1 MDRSHTGSDDNHM
14 TEQRP
19 VFFDPSRKRW
29 PRLRQLALAVSFVLT
44 AMFAL
49 LILSILIN
57 PVLPSLNLPSVT
69 SLPGSAHLS
78 PPLRA
83 PVVPLHR
90 RGVRT
95 ATQQIERERLRHDAE
110 WKRLARVPRPTDDPL
125 IFGFFVNW
133 DEASLASLKR
143 NIDHFDVMAAE
154 WLHLTKSDG
163 TLVEDNPERQAEALD
178 FVRLRRPTMRVMPLV
193 NNASGGSFQ
202 SGPLAGMLASRAA
215 RGRVV
220 RQSLDFVKR
229 VGGAGIS
236 IDFENVPEASQPNL
250 QTFMSE
256 VWTAFHAAGLLVSM
270 NVPENEP
277 TFDYRKYASKVDY
290 LIVMAYDE
298 HWATSD
304 PGPVSSMQFFMNV
317 LQARLAD
324 VPPNKLVMA
333 IGNYAYDWPRRGGR
347 TFEEA
352 MLTAKEAGA
361 TITVDPESLNPTYR
375 YRSDNGEEHEVWF
388 LDALTAFNQ
397 ASVTRALNPKAA
409 LAVWRLG
416 SEDPGI
422 WTFFGD
428 ARALDRAQIGQLGTV
443 QYGYG
448 VDFEGEGEILSIT
461 ESPQQGRRTVTYD
474 DARALLTDEKFESL
488 PSPYV
493 VTRYGRTKGAV
504 ALTFDD
510 GPDDKY
516 TAPIL
521 DVLRDLKAPATF
533 FVTGLATQEYPELL
547 RRMYREGHQI
557 GNHTFTH
564 PNIANISRAQ
574 LRLEL
579 TATQRLFES
588 ILGRQSVLFRPPYSE
603 DTEPETPVQVRPI
616 EIATAMGYVTVGMQ
630 IDPKDYKKPGVDAIV
645 ASTIEQAAAGR
656 GSVVL
661 LHDGGGDRSETLEA
675 LPRIITG
682 LRGRGLKL
690 VTVGALLGRTTAQV
704 MPPVQ
709 GRGYWQSIVDAAA
722 FSSVN
727 LVQSFVSLLFMIAIV
742 LGLGRLTFIG
752 GVAIVERLLRKTR
765 PPLTFSGPVAV
776 IVPAYNE
783 EKVIVQTVRA
793 LLRSVGV
800 PGLKIFVIDDG
811 STDQTAARVREEFSG
826 EPHVALFERPNGGKS
841 AALNFG
847 LTQTDAEIIVA
858 LDADTVFTST
868 TIASLVRH
876 FANPRVG
883 AVAGNAK
890 VGNRVNLLTKWQALE
905 YITSQNLDRRAF
917 DLLGCIT
924 VVPGSVGAWR
934 RQLVL
939 AAGGF
944 SAATLAEDADLTM
957 TILRTGYHVIYD
969 DEAVAY
975 TEAPETVR
983 AFVRQRHRWMF
994 GTFQAAWK
1002 HRDALFRWRY
1012 RALGF
1017 VALPNIFLFQVLFPL
1032 ISPVIDLM
1040 MVGSL
1045 VSAGMG
1051 YWMHPAE
1058 YTPDDLWQVAFYYAI
1073 FLAADVLAACLAFAL
1088 ERRESPRLLWL
1099 LIWQR
1104 FVYRQVMYYIAIRA
1118 VLDSLRGGPV
1128 GWNKLERRASVT
1140 T

>member
-1 MDRSHTGSDDNHM
+1 MS
-14 TEQRP
+14 EQRP
-19 VFFDPSRKRW
+19 VFYDPSRKRW
-29 PRLRQLALAVSFVLT
+29 PRLRQAMLAVSFVLT
-44 AMFAL
+44 GLFGL
-49 LILSILIN
+49 LILSVLIS
-57 PVLPSLNLPSVT
+57 PALPSLNLPAST
-69 SLPGSAHLS
+69 SMPGSSYLS
-78 PPLRA
+78 PPLRPA
-83 PVVPLHR
+83 VVPLHR

-95 ATQQIERERLRHDAE
+95 ARQQIERERLRREAE
-110 WKRLARVPRPTDDPL
+110 WKRLASVSRPSDDPVV
-125 IFGFFVNW
+125 FAFFVNW

-143 NIDHFDVMAAE
+143 NVDHFDVLAAE
-154 WLHLTKSDG
+154 WLHLAKGDG
-163 TLVEDNPERQAEALD
+163 TLIEDNPERQAEALD
-178 FVRLRRPTMRVMPLV
+178 FVRLRRPSMRVMPVV
-193 NNASGGSFQ
+193 NNASGGVFQ
-202 SGPLAGMLASRAA
+202 SPVLAAMLANRTARAKVITQA
-215 RGRVV
+215 
-220 RQSLDFVKR
+220 LDYVKR
-229 VGGAGIS
+229 LGSAGIS
-236 IDFENVPEASQPNL
+236 IDFENVPEASQPHL

-256 VWTAFHAAGLLVSM
+256 VSAAFHGAGLLVSM
-270 NVPENEP
+270 NVPENDS
-277 TFDYRKYASKVDY
+277 TFNYKAYASKVDY

-298 HWATSD
+298 HWSTGE
-304 PGPVSSMQFFMNV
+304 PGPVSSMQFFMNT

-324 VPPNKLVMA
+324 VPANKLVMA
-333 IGNYAYDWPRRGGR
+333 IGNYAYDWPKRGGR
-347 TFEEA
+347 TFEEV
-352 MLTAKEAGA
+352 MLTAKESGA
-361 TITVDPESLNPTYR
+361 TITVDPETLNPTYR
-375 YRSDNGEEHEVWF
+375 YRTESGEEHEVWF

-397 ASVTRALNPKAA
+397 AAVTRALNPKAA
-409 LAVWRLG
+409 LALWRLG

-428 ARALDRAQIGQLGTV
+428 AKALDRAQIGELGTV

-461 ESPQQGRRTVTYD
+461 DSPKQGRRTVTYD
-474 DARALLTDEKFESL
+474 DARGLLVDEKFESL

-493 VTRYGRTKGAV
+493 VTRYGATRGAI

-510 GPDDKY
+510 GPDEKY
-516 TAPIL
+516 TLPIL
-521 DVLRDLKAPATF
+521 DVLRDQKAPATF
-533 FVTGLATQEYPELL
+533 FVTGMAAQEFPDVI
-547 RRMYREGHQI
+547 RRMYAEGHQV

-564 PNIANISRAQ
+564 PNISNISRAQ

-579 TATQRLFES
+579 TATQRLFEG
-588 ILGRQSVLFRPPYSE
+588 ILGHQSVLFRPPYSE

-616 EIATAMGYVTVGMQ
+616 ETATALGYVTVGMQ
-630 IDPKDYKKPGVDAIV
+630 IDPKDYKRPGVEAIV
-645 ASTIEQAAAGR
+645 ARTLEQATKG
-656 GSVVL
+656 GNVVL
-661 LHDGGGDRSETLEA
+661 LHDGGGDRDETLAA
-675 LPRIITG
+675 LPQLITE
-682 LRGRGLKL
+682 LRRRKLKL
-690 VTVGALLGRTTAQV
+690 VTIGDLLGRTRDQV

-709 GRGYWQSIVDAAA
+709 GRGYWQSIVDALA
-722 FSSVN
+722 FNSVN
-727 LVQSFVSLLFMIAIV
+727 VVQSVVSVLFLMAIV

-752 GVAIVERLLRKTR
+752 GVAIAERLFRKQR
-765 PPLTFSGPVAV
+765 PPLTYTGPIAV
-776 IVPAYNE
+776 IVPAFNE
-783 EKVIVQTVRA
+783 EKVIVQTVRS

-800 PGLKIFVIDDG
+800 PGLHILVVDDG
-811 STDQTAARVREEFSG
+811 STDQTSARVAEEFAG
-826 EPHVALFERPNGGKS
+826 EPHVVLYQRPNGGKS

-847 LTQTDAEIIVA
+847 LTQTDADIVVA

-876 FANPRVG
+876 FSDPRVG

-939 AAGGF
+939 DAGGF

-957 TILRTGYHVIYD
+957 TILRTGYKVIYD
-969 DEAVAY
+969 DEAIAY

-1012 RALGF
+1012 RGLGF

-1045 VSAGMG
+1045 ASAAYGF
-1051 YWMHPAE
+1051 WMHPAD
-1058 YTPDDLWQVAFYYAI
+1058 YSPDDLWQVAFYYAL

-1104 FVYRQVMYYIAIRA
+1104 FVYRQLMYYIGIRS

-1128 GWNKLERRASVT
+1128 GWGKLERRASVKG
-1140 T
+1140 

>member
-1 MDRSHTGSDDNHM
+1 
-14 TEQRP
+14 
-19 VFFDPSRKRW
+19 
-29 PRLRQLALAVSFVLT
+29 
-44 AMFAL
+44 
-49 LILSILIN
+49 
-57 PVLPSLNLPSVT
+57 
-69 SLPGSAHLS
+69 
-78 PPLRA
+78 
-83 PVVPLHR
+83 
-90 RGVRT
+90 
-95 ATQQIERERLRHDAE
+95 
-110 WKRLARVPRPTDDPL
+110 
-125 IFGFFVNW
+125 
-133 DEASLASLKR
+133 
-143 NIDHFDVMAAE
+143 
-154 WLHLTKSDG
+154 
-163 TLVEDNPERQAEALD
+163 
-178 FVRLRRPTMRVMPLV
+178 
-193 NNASGGSFQ
+193 
-202 SGPLAGMLASRAA
+202 
-215 RGRVV
+215 
-220 RQSLDFVKR
+220 
-229 VGGAGIS
+229 
-236 IDFENVPEASQPNL
+236 
-250 QTFMSE
+250 
-256 VWTAFHAAGLLVSM
+256 
-270 NVPENEP
+270 
-277 TFDYRKYASKVDY
+277 
-290 LIVMAYDE
+290 
-298 HWATSD
+298 
-304 PGPVSSMQFFMNV
+304 V

-324 VPPNKLVMA
+324 VPPAKLVMA

-361 TITVDPESLNPTYR
+361 TIAVDPESLNPTYR
-375 YRSDNGEEHEVWF
+375 YRAGNGEEHEVWF

-409 LAVWRLG
+409 LALWRLG

-422 WTFFGD
+422 WSFFGD
-428 ARALDRAQIGQLGTV
+428 ARALDRAQIGELDTV

-461 ESPQQGRRTVTYD
+461 ESPMQGRRTLTYD
-474 DARALLTDEKFESL
+474 DARALITNETFESL

-493 VTRYGRTKGAV
+493 VTRYGAMKGAV

-510 GPDDKY
+510 GPDEKY

-533 FVTGLATQEYPELL
+533 FVTGLATQELPELV

-574 LRLEL
+574 LRIEV

-588 ILGRQSVLFRPPYSE
+588 ILGHETVLFRPPYSE

-616 EIATAMGYVTVGMQ
+616 ETVTAMGYLTVGMQ

-645 ASTIEQAAAGR
+645 ARTVEQVAAGQ

-661 LHDGGGDRSETLEA
+661 LHDGGGDRSETVEA
-675 LPRIITG
+675 LPRIITE
-682 LRGRGLKL
+682 LRRRNLKL
-690 VTVGALLGRTTAQV
+690 VTIGELLGRTTAQV
-704 MPPVQ
+704 MPAVQ
-709 GRGYWQSIVDAAA
+709 GRGYWQALVDSAA
-722 FSSVN
+722 FNSLN
-727 LVQSFVSLLFMIAIV
+727 LVQSLVSLLFLMAIV
-742 LGLGRLTFIG
+742 LGMGRLIFIG
-752 GVAIVERLLRKTR
+752 GVAIAERIFRKHR
-765 PPLTFSGPVAV
+765 PTIAYSGAIAV
-776 IVPAYNE
+776 IVPAFNE

-800 PGLKIFVIDDG
+800 PGLQILVVDDG
-811 STDQTAARVREEFSG
+811 STDQTVARIREEFTG
-826 EPHVALFERPNGGKS
+826 EPRVALFERTNGGKS
-841 AALNFG
+841 SALNFG
-847 LTQTDAEIIVA
+847 ITQTDADIVVA
-858 LDADTVFTST
+858 LDADTVFAST
-868 TIASLVRH
+868 TVASLVRH
-876 FANPRVG
+876 FTDPRVG

-890 VGNRVNLLTKWQALE
+890 VGNRVNLLTRWQALE

-939 AAGGF
+939 NAGGF
-944 SAATLAEDADLTM
+944 SAATLAEDADLTI
-957 TILRTGYHVIYD
+957 TILRTGHQIVYD

-975 TEAPETVR
+975 TEAPESIR

-1040 MVGSL
+1040 MVGTL
-1045 VSAGMG
+1045 VSAGTS
-1051 YWMHPAE
+1051 YWMRPAE
-1058 YTPDDLWQVAFYYAI
+1058 YVPDDLWQVAFYYAL
-1073 FLAADVLAACLAFAL
+1073 FLSADVLAACLAFAL

-1099 LIWQR
+1099 LLWQR
-1104 FVYRQVMYYIAIRA
+1104 FVYRQLMYYIAIRA

-1140 T
+1140 S